1 LAADEAACDGDC
13 TNDRQRMRLATAV
26 AINEYPQPM
35 TGGRQRDC
43 RSNAIPRRAQQ
54 LCPPIKLL
62 LFAVVL
68 FQGCVAVQL
77 YPRGWP
83 ALTPLAPDVCA
94 DIAGAYQCPVEQ
106 PGEPSWFQ
114 SVVCLPE
121 EAAPQVFEVRQ
132 PDSDTL
138 VAVAWHNG
146 EQRER
151 FRWRKN
157 AQEARFRYECSA
169 KGIVFGDVGWI
180 TAGDPGLL
188 AAAYL
193 ERKSVTLR
201 KATDGSLIVQERRRG
216 AGVGALLIL
225 PLPLAGYGTYWFRF
239 TPATPPSPAP

>member
-1 LAADEAACDGDC
+1 
-13 TNDRQRMRLATAV
+13 MRLITAV
-26 AINEYPQPM
+26 AIDEYPQPM
-35 TGGRQRDC
+35 TGGRQSDHG
-43 RSNAIPRRAQQ
+43 SDAIPRKAQQ
-54 LCPPIKLL
+54 QCPSIKLL

-83 ALTPLAPDVCA
+83 ALTPLAPEMCP
-94 DIAGAYQCPVEQ
+94 DIAGAYQCPAEQ
-106 PGEPSWFQ
+106 SGEPSWFQ

-121 EAAPQVFEVRQ
+121 EVVAQVFEVRQ
-132 PDSDTL
+132 LDPDTL
-138 VAVAWHNG
+138 VAVAWHND
-146 EQRER
+146 EESER
-151 FRWRKN
+151 FRWGKN
-157 AQEARFRYECSA
+157 AQEVRFRYECSA

-239 TPATPPSPAP
+239 TPAAIPSPVTPPSPAP